1 VRANRTR
8 GRGLG
13 IAGREVQVEAVGQD
27 ADKAAHPQLPGRQ
40 RALIHFERQDS
51 PGLRRQ
57 RGQPS
62 VKQPFVVQVRLL

>member
-1 VRANRTR
+1 
-8 GRGLG
+8 
-13 IAGREVQVEAVGQD
+13 VQSDARPGPRDSPAAKSRLEAVGQD

-40 RALIHFERQDS
+40 RALIHFERTDS